1 MKIGNGTPF
10 EAEAIPFLDVDG
22 KAHLTVI
29 VKGTF
34 TIVPGGLAVVGEGQI
49 PILSGDEPSDPEK
62 GGSPKFEAD
71 TAPFKPR
78 ADIFLAGK
86 AHAPG
91 GKPVRWLDAGL
102 RVGTLQKV
110 VRVTGDRTWIS
121 GGGKLSAPVFTEP
134 EPFTEMPLVYEKAFG
149 GIDTESG
156 GFCAENPVGCGF
168 YSRKSPKNI
177 DVAPLPN
184 IEDASRP
191 IGAWTDHPRPAGFG
205 PIAKGWAPR
214 VGYLGT
220 FDEVWER
227 ERRPFPPH
235 DFRYDFYNAAPP
247 DLQVEGYLRGD
258 EEILLLNLEKSG
270 KVRFR
275 LPGIAPSVTVEKT
288 ERWSG
293 PSWNEPAPMRL
304 DTLCLLPDEG
314 RLFLVWRGR
323 CPLTDLSALEVE
335 TVRIV
340 ASTT

>member
-1 MKIGNGTPF
+1 MKIGNETPF
-10 EAEAIPFLDVDG
+10 EAEALPFLDPEG
-22 KAHLTVI
+22 KAVLTVI

-34 TIVPGGLAVVGEGQI
+34 TIVPEGVAAVAEAQI
-49 PILSGDEPSDPEK
+49 PILFGDEPTDPEK

-78 ADIFLAGK
+78 ADILLVGK

-91 GKPVRWLDAGL
+91 GTPVRWLDAGL

-110 VRVTGDRTWIS
+110 VRVSGDRAWIS
-121 GGGKLSAPVFTEP
+121 GAGKLSAPVSTEP
-134 EPFTEMPLVYEKAFG
+134 EPFTEMSLVYEKAFG

-168 YSRKSPKNI
+168 YTRKSPRNI
-177 DVAPLPN
+177 DGAPLPN

-191 IGAWTDHPRPAGFG
+191 IRSWTDHPGPAGFG
-205 PIAKGWAPR
+205 CLGKGWAPR

-220 FDEVWER
+220 YDELWKSER
-227 ERRPFPPH
+227 SPLPPN

-247 DLQVEGYLRGD
+247 ALQVEGYLRGD

-275 LPGIAPSVTVEKT
+275 LPGIAPVATVEKT

-293 PSWNEPAPMRL
+293 PSWSEPAPMRL

-340 ASTT
+340 ASTP

>member
-1 MKIGNGTPF
+1 MKIGNDTPF
-10 EAEAIPFLDVDG
+10 EAEALPFLDLEG
-22 KAHLTVI
+22 KAFLTVI

-34 TIVPGGLAVVGEGQI
+34 TIVPEGVAAVAEAQI
-49 PILSGDEPSDPEK
+49 PILFGDEPGDSEK
-62 GGSPKFEAD
+62 GGAPKFEAD

-78 ADIFLAGK
+78 ADILLVGK

-110 VRVTGDRTWIS
+110 VRVSGDRAWIS
-121 GGGKLSAPVFTEP
+121 GGGKLSAPVSTEP

-156 GFCAENPVGCGF
+156 GFCAENPAGCGF
-168 YSRKSPKNI
+168 YTRKSPKNI
-177 DVAPLPN
+177 DGAPLPN

-191 IGAWTDHPRPAGFG
+191 IRSWTDHPAPAGFG

-214 VGYLGT
+214 DRYLGT
-220 FDEVWER
+220 YDESWKSER
-227 ERRPFPPH
+227 SPLPPN

-247 DLQVEGYLRGD
+247 ALQVEGYLRGD

-275 LPGIAPSVTVEKT
+275 LPGIVPIATVEKT

-340 ASTT
+340 ASTP

>member
-1 MKIGNGTPF
+1 LKIVNETPF
-10 EAEAIPFLDVDG
+10 EAEALPGLDPDG
-22 KAHLTVI
+22 KALLTVI

-34 TIVPGGLAVVGEGQI
+34 TIVPEGVALVAEAQI
-49 PILSGDEPSDPEK
+49 PILFGDEPVDPEK
-62 GGSPKFEAD
+62 GGSPRFEAD

-78 ADIFLAGK
+78 ADVLLVGK

-102 RVGTLQKV
+102 RVGMLQKV
-110 VRVTGDRTWIS
+110 VRVFGDRTWIS
-121 GGGKLSAPVFTEP
+121 GGGKLSAPVFTDP

-168 YSRKSPKNI
+168 YTRKSPRNI
-177 DVAPLPN
+177 DGAPLPN

-191 IGAWTDHPRPAGFG
+191 IRSWNDPPGPAGFG
-205 PIAKGWAPR
+205 CLGKGWAPR
-214 VGYLGT
+214 VRYLGT
-220 FDEVWER
+220 YGEEWER
-227 ERRPFPPH
+227 ERCPLPPR
-235 DFRYDFYNAAPP
+235 DFRHDFYNASPP
-247 DLQVEGYLRGD
+247 GLQVEGYLRGD
-258 EEILLLNLEKSG
+258 EMILLLNLEKSG

-275 LPGIAPSVTVEKT
+275 LPGVKPVATVEKT

-293 PSWNEPAPMRL
+293 PSWSEPAPMRL

-323 CPLTDLSALEVE
+323 CPLMDLSALEVE
-335 TVRIV
+335 DVRVV
-340 ASTT
+340 AATL

>member
-1 MKIGNGTPF
+1 MKIGNETPF
-10 EAEAIPFLDVDG
+10 EAEALPFLDTDG

-34 TIVPGGLAVVGEGQI
+34 TIVPEGVATIAGEQI
-49 PILSGDEPSDPEK
+49 PILFGDEPADPEK
-62 GGSPKFEAD
+62 GDSPKFEAD

-78 ADIFLAGK
+78 GDILLVGK

-110 VRVTGDRTWIS
+110 VRVFGDRTWIS

-134 EPFTEMPLVYEKAFG
+134 EPFTEVPLAYGKAFG

-156 GFCAENPVGCGF
+156 GFCAENPVGCG
-168 YSRKSPKNI
+168 YYTRKSPKNI
-177 DVAPLPN
+177 DGAPLPN

-191 IGAWTDHPRPAGFG
+191 IRSWTDHPASAGFG

-220 FDEVWER
+220 
-227 ERRPFPPH
+227 
-235 DFRYDFYNAAPP
+235 YDFYNVAPP
-247 DLQVEGYLRGD
+247 GLQVAGYLRGD

-275 LPGIAPSVTVEKT
+275 LPGIAPVATVEKT

-304 DTLCLLPDEG
+304 DTLCLLPYEG

-323 CPLTDLSALEVE
+323 CPLTDLSALEV
-335 TVRIV
+335 
-340 ASTT
+340 

>member
-1 MKIGNGTPF
+1 MKIGNKTPF
-10 EAEAIPFLDVDG
+10 EAEAIPFLDADG

-34 TIVPGGLAVVGEGQI
+34 TIVPEGLAVVDEGQI
-49 PILSGDEPSDPEK
+49 PILFGDEPADPEK
-62 GGSPKFEAD
+62 GDSPKFEAD

-78 ADIFLAGK
+78 ADILLVGK

-91 GKPVRWLDAGL
+91 REPVRWLDAGL
-102 RVGTLQKV
+102 RVGKLQKV
-110 VRVTGDRTWIS
+110 VRVFGDRTWIS
-121 GGGKLSAPVFTEP
+121 GGGKLSAPAFTEP
-134 EPFTEMPLVYEKAFG
+134 EPFTEMPLVYGKAFG

-168 YSRKSPKNI
+168 YTRKSPKNI
-177 DVAPLPN
+177 GGAPLPN

-191 IGAWTDHPRPAGFG
+191 IRSWTDHPAPAGFG
-205 PIAKGWAPR
+205 PISKGWAPR
-214 VGYLGT
+214 VAYLGT
-220 FDEVWER
+220 YDEAWER
-227 ERRPFPPH
+227 EWSPFPPR

-247 DLQVEGYLRGD
+247 GLQVEGYLRGD

-275 LPGIAPSVTVEKT
+275 LPGIAPLVTIEKT

-293 PSWNEPAPMRL
+293 PSWSEPAPLRL

-323 CPLTDLSALEVE
+323 CPLADLSALEVE

-340 ASTT
+340 ASTP